1 MEGRQSTEIN
11 VWVNGTFDI
20 LHRGHIELIKFAS
33 QFGKLRVGIDSD
45 DRFKELK
52 GDKRPFNTF
61 EHRAFFME
69 NVKGVD
75 SVVQFNSQEELEM
88 MRDPEFQKHD
98 RYEPV
103 NKDIKS
109 KIMELIYNSN
119 SSNEE
124 MISILR
130 GIADDMESSRSVR
143 NDVQSRWSK

>member
-45 DRFKELK
+45 SRVKKLK

-69 NVKGVD
+69 NIKGVD
-75 SVVQFNSQEELEM
+75 SVVQFNDIILE
-88 MRDPEFQKHD
+88 
-98 RYEPV
+98 
-103 NKDIKS
+103 
-109 KIMELIYNSN
+109 
-119 SSNEE
+119 
-124 MISILR
+124 
-130 GIADDMESSRSVR
+130 
-143 NDVQSRWSK
+143 